1 MKREILLNWRIYFAV
16 PLVVAW
22 LHASLNYS
30 GFCFEK
36 KRYLSDEE
44 KFRIG
49 FETFN
54 SRKNVPIRTV
64 TKDAIHLNAY
74 EQIKYESFE
83 QFMES
88 NPKCCAIN
96 PGGPYD
102 VAPSDFWDRI
112 TGYDS
117 GEVMVRTFTA
127 HYLDENG
134 ERKSEEITTTTVLQ
148 NCGKQRYH

>member
-1 MKREILLNWRIYFAV
+1 MKNLLGCCIFLAV
-16 PLVVAW
+16 PLTIIVGC
-22 LHASLNYS
+22 ASLNYS
-30 GFCFEK
+30 GFCFDEM
-36 KRYLSDEE
+36 RYLSDEE
-44 KFRIG
+44 KLRIG

-54 SRKNVPIRTV
+54 SRKTVPIRTV
-64 TKDAIHLNAY
+64 TKDAIHFNAY
-74 EQIKYESFE
+74 EQIKYKSFK

-88 NPKCCAIN
+88 NPNCCAIN

-112 TGYDS
+112 TGYDT